1 MKATTMMM
9 MMINSKTLRLRR
21 LLVGV
26 RAHASRHRRTGIDQ
40 QHSVLL
46 HSHRLLRK
54 QARRLTQLLLNDN
67 SEGLRRTSTKF
78 LLQHRPQYAQD
89 SRWQPRKETLLWQLT
104 RPSP

>member
-1 MKATTMMM
+1 MKATTSI

-26 RAHASRHRRTGIDQ
+26 RAHASRHRRTGNDQ

-46 HSHRLLRK
+46 HSHRLLMK
-54 QARRLTQLLLNDN
+54 QARLLTQLLFNDN
-67 SEGLRRTSTKF
+67 SEGIRRTSTKF
-78 LLQHRPQYAQD
+78 LLQRRPQYAQD
-89 SRWQPRKETLLWQLT
+89 SRWQPRSKTLLRQLT